1 MYIIRKV
8 RGKELYSVKNVE
20 TGKIHSHATTKA
32 NAKKQVKLLLA
43 IDHGFVP
50 QSSKDLEGGCFGLS
64 CFGRTNQ
71 VAPAR
76 EPIQDALYLGR
87 PGSMRRGNIARREE
101 LINGRITRPSS
112 PVENNDSRPPS
123 STGSGRMNPAVQ
135 SMITYLKSLY
145 PHKTLISVANEILK
159 LTGHKMTGRGR
170 KSLTATEIAKYVIGA
185 IGATLA
191 IAVAIFLINNEIQ
204 EEKEYQKSV
213 KQIEEDRKKYREEQM
228 YNKQYFDNKKQVED
242 SRKRAADTIRN
253 DLQKEREL
261 MDRINQQQEYEKNS
275 ISNDYRRIVDPI
287 SNPKGG
293 ARLSSVAQNMI
304 TYLKSLY
311 PHKTLISVAN
321 EILKLTGHHRSAIE
335 NGVLKMT
342 GKGRKS
348 TSASTIAKYVIG
360 AIGTALAIAVAVFL
374 LSEEDKSISQ
384 PSIHP
389 RLDKVGP
396 EQIDTYPYPPKP
408 SSKPVTPSVSAPKAR
423 QSPDIS
429 LENLYGEQALP
440 SYTNMNNPGFG
451 KVGRPKKKSE
461 GYPIPSENFE
471 GNPRGY
477 GRRKRL
483 RKTKSDSH
491 LEGGMFSWLF
501 GNRNRVAP
509 TQDVR
514 LRRILTNSTERNR
527 ARIAPIDT
535 EAMPVLEGILPIGN
549 VNIDNRRPGTPF
561 DPNHTLPEGSIVR
574 RGRGRKGK
582 KNLRKKKV

>member
-1 MYIIRKV
+1 MVYQIRKV

-50 QSSKDLEGGCFGLS
+50 SSKDLEGAGWGQDIINGLTDLYHRATGS
-64 CFGRTNQ
+64 RRRNQVGIEPPLRDNPSAIHIPRHVNGNQ
-71 VAPAR
+71 VAP
-76 EPIQDALYLGR
+76 D
-87 PGSMRRGNIARREE
+87 
-101 LINGRITRPSS
+101 
-112 PVENNDSRPPS
+112 PVMSLKDIF
-123 STGSGRMNPAVQ
+123 GSGRMNPAVQ

-185 IGATLA
+185 IGAALA

-204 EEKEYQKSV
+204 DEKEYQKSV

-228 YNKQYFDNKKQVED
+228 YNKQIFDNKKQVED

-253 DLQKEREL
+253 DLQNEREL
-261 MDRINQQQEYEKNS
+261 MDRINQQREYEKNS

-287 SNPKGG
+287 SNQQGG
-293 ARLSSVAQNMI
+293 TRLSSVAQNMI

-311 PHKTLISVAN
+311 PHKTLVSVAN
-321 EILKLTGHHRSAIE
+321 EILKLTGH
-335 NGVLKMT
+335 KMT

-360 AIGTALAIAVAVFL
+360 AIGAALAIAVAVFL
-374 LSEEDKSISQ
+374 LSDEDKSITQS
-384 PSIHP
+384 SIHP
-389 RLDKVGP
+389 MLDKVGP
-396 EQIDTYPYPPKP
+396 EQKDYYPYTPKP
-408 SSKPVTPSVSAPKAR
+408 SSNPVTPSVSAPKAR

-483 RKTKSDSH
+483 RKTKSNSH

-509 TQDVR
+509 TGDQYLKRAIRTGRD
-514 LRRILTNSTERNR
+514 RINGV
-527 ARIAPIDT
+527 APIDT
-535 EAMPVLEGILPIGN
+535 EAMPVLTSITPVAEA
-549 VNIDNRRPGTPF
+549 NIDTRQ
-561 DPNHTLPEGSIVR
+561 R

-582 KNLRKKKV
+582 KKV